1 MRLGKMSG
9 WILLRFATYVTFQFI
24 NRKTETNFLLCI
36 SFILLYAFMLFSN
49 IKQTYFKSNEKREPN
64 ENITFSEDAWCF
76 WKKYF
81 MIFTKECFSCFSLL
95 CLLNRFILC
104 ENFKCNSQG
113 SHKIP
118 LIDCAYLT
126 KNYLYLDYGIWLW
139 QNSFKLSNL
148 STHLLCFTVAY
159 IYIYIYLYIYTYI
172 YIYIYILL

>member
-49 IKQTYFKSNEKREPN
+49 IKQTYFKSSEKREPN

-104 ENFKCNSQG
+104 ENFKCNFQG

-118 LIDCAYLT
+118 LIDCACLT

-159 IYIYIYLYIYTYI
+159 IYIYIYI
-172 YIYIYILL
+172 YIFFCSIFVFWVI